1 MISHEMMAPLMFAGL
16 VLFMLIG
23 YPVAFSLAAVGLSFG
38 FVAISEGFFDFSLM
52 QALPERVFGIL
63 SNDTLLAIPFFTL
76 MGAILERCGLAEDL
90 LDGLGQ
96 LFGPVRGGLG
106 YAVIVVGAILG
117 AITGTVAASVIAMGL
132 ISLPV
137 MMRYGYDMR
146 FATGVIA
153 ASGTITQLIPPSLVL
168 IVLADQ
174 LGRSVGDMYAGA
186 WGPSLVQVLLFC
198 LYTLIVSFVK
208 PEWVPGIPA
217 ESRTMTGWPLVKRCL
232 WGIVPSLVLI
242 FLVLGTIFLGLATPT
257 EGGAMGMVGAI
268 VLAVLHRPEFSRRGR
283 IAALV
288 SLVAIS
294 VIVIPGLIMG
304 LHAWMP
310 EALVGAARA
319 FFNATRAPLFI
330 VFYIGLALVMWEAV
344 VISALRGLIVEAS
357 QTTMRITAM
366 VIFILIGSTIFTL
379 VFRGVDGDVWI
390 EHLLAGLPG
399 GRVGFLV
406 FVNVFVFFLA
416 FFLDFFEIAFI
427 IVPLLAPVAA
437 KLGIDLIWFG
447 VLLCVNMQ
455 TSFMHPPF
463 GFALFYLRGIAPK
476 EVKSSSIYW
485 GAIPWVVLQLIM
497 VAIVIFWPGLVTSML
512 DKESPVDR
520 STIELQIE
528 VPDYER
534 GAPERAATE
543 GSSPAEPGKEP
554 ADAQPSARD
563 NAVDDIE
570 RALKQSR

>member
-1 MISHEMMAPLMFAGL
+1 MSFIPLAWMAPLMFAGL
-16 VLFMLIG
+16 VIFMLIG
-23 YPVAFSLAAVGLSFG
+23 FPVSFSLAAVGLFFG
-38 FVAISEGFFDFSLM
+38 FLAIEHGYFDFALM
-52 QALPERVFGIL
+52 QALPERVFGII

-137 MMRYGYDMR
+137 MMRYGYNMR

-186 WGPSLVQVLLFC
+186 WGPSLIQVLLFS
-198 LYTLIVSFVK
+198 LYVLIVSFVM
-208 PEWVPGIPA
+208 PQWVPGIPK
-217 ESRTMTGWPLVKRCL
+217 ESRTLHGWPLVKKCL

-242 FLVLGTIFLGLATPT
+242 FLVLGTIYMGLATPT
-257 EGGAMGMVGAI
+257 EAGAMGTVGAI
-268 VLAVLHRPEFSRRGR
+268 GLAVVHHERFSRFAR
-283 IAALV
+283 IAGWIAAA
-288 SLVAIS
+288 AIS
-294 VIVIPGLIMG
+294 IIGL
-304 LHAWMP
+304 L
-310 EALVGAARA
+310 ALAAQPL
-319 FFNATRAPLFI
+319 FEQLRAPLFM
-330 VFYIGLALVMWEAV
+330 VFYAGLAVVLAEA
-344 VISALRGLIVEAS
+344 IRIAELRKLIWQAS
-357 QTTMRITAM
+357 QNTMRITAM
-366 VIFILIGSTIFTL
+366 VLFILIGSTIFTL
-379 VFRGVDGDVWI
+379 VFRGVDGDPFI
-390 EHLLAGLPG
+390 EHLLGNLPG
-399 GRVGFLV
+399 GALGFLI
-406 FVNVFVFFLA
+406 FVNLFVFFLA

-463 GFALFYLRGIAPK
+463 GFALFYLRAIAPK
-476 EVKSSSIYW
+476 EVKSSDIYW
-485 GAIPWVVLQLIM
+485 GAIPWVVLQVIM
-497 VAIVIFWPGLVTSML
+497 VGIVIAFPQLVTGFL
-512 DKESPVDR
+512 DKGNNVDPN
-520 STIELQIE
+520 SITIELPQSE
-528 VPDYER
+528 FQKEQEENEKEGGSGEAPPPDFST
-534 GAPERAATE
+534 PQ
-543 GSSPAEPGKEP
+543 K
-554 ADAQPSARD
+554 
-563 NAVDDIE
+563 
-570 RALKQSR
+570 